1 MFGVRARLLF
11 LLTLGTLG
19 ATPALAEES
28 KLAPVPLAGLVDCQ
42 QYQSSDK
49 ENVYT
54 FDVRGLSLER
64 TGNAHRFIVYDRKDL
79 LLCLTNTDHNRVYST
94 SVSVEQ
100 LPAKTD
106 TSADILALAGAI
118 AKITKPTD
126 ENREISGPTRDQ
138 TDSLKRFK
146 DQTAANDLFL
156 RTLFDQSITS
166 NQQPSVRELSERKTH
181 ALTSAAEL
189 RDQIDKMKEDAQRRQ
204 EAADALAAAEAAR
217 EIAAN
222 EAIEAQKKR
231 SGDKAPNPLPP
242 NVGTTPG
249 MMHAQLPVSQQTGG
263 AGTVIKTAEHQPKAT
278 RKAPPV
284 QRPFDENLADLLVK
298 QLKQQAL
305 AFDRL
310 LTHFQGAQ
318 RNLFRKTGE
327 FDRRIEVTIYAST
340 ASLTVTEGTEGT
352 ETTVTSYNVAYT
364 TPPQPIATLVF
375 EARSRSHARFG
386 VGAVY
391 SFLEEP
397 TYRVGIDSNG
407 TRQIQITSNAAGLM
421 PVLTLSHYWKG
432 VDEREFCSLGNATR
446 LNGPCP
452 WVNHVFP
459 SIVVGLPLNKTP
471 FSHFFVGG
479 QWQPL
484 SGLSVIGGAHIGKIK
499 RLSGGL
505 SAGDSPPDNPN
516 FSIDNA
522 TEEYFGVNGFIGAAF
537 TDDLLIKLF
546 AKLLIK

>member
-1 MFGVRARLLF
+1 M
-11 LLTLGTLG
+11 
-19 ATPALAEES
+19 
-28 KLAPVPLAGLVDCQ
+28 
-42 QYQSSDK
+42 
-49 ENVYT
+49 
-54 FDVRGLSLER
+54 
-64 TGNAHRFIVYDRKDL
+64 
-79 LLCLTNTDHNRVYST
+79 
-94 SVSVEQ
+94 
-100 LPAKTD
+100 
-106 TSADILALAGAI
+106 
-118 AKITKPTD
+118 
-126 ENREISGPTRDQ
+126 
-138 TDSLKRFK
+138 
-146 DQTAANDLFL
+146 
-156 RTLFDQSITS
+156 
-166 NQQPSVRELSERKTH
+166 TH
-181 ALTSAAEL
+181 S
-189 RDQIDKMKEDAQRRQ
+189 
-204 EAADALAAAEAAR
+204 
-217 EIAAN
+217 
-222 EAIEAQKKR
+222 
-231 SGDKAPNPLPP
+231 
-242 NVGTTPG
+242 
-249 MMHAQLPVSQQTGG
+249 QLPVSQQTGG
-263 AGTVIKTAEHQPKAT
+263 AGTVIKTAEHQPNAT

-284 QRPFDENLADLLVK
+284 QRPFDENLAELLVK

-340 ASLTVTEGTEGT
+340 ASLTVTEGTE
-352 ETTVTSYNVAYT
+352 TTVTSYNVAYT
-364 TPPQPIATLVF
+364 TPQPIATLVF

-505 SAGDSPPDNPN
+505 STGDAPPDNPN